1 MDNANV
7 PLGTIQRILGH
18 SQRRST
24 EIYLHTL
31 GEAERQAMA
40 VFERASEKSLTQV
53 SHDGEPRLELVAV
66 NH

>member
-24 EIYLHTL
+24 KIYLHTL

-40 VFERASEKSLTQV
+40 VFERASEKSLTRWGA
-53 SHDGEPRLELVAV
+53 SA
-66 NH
+66 